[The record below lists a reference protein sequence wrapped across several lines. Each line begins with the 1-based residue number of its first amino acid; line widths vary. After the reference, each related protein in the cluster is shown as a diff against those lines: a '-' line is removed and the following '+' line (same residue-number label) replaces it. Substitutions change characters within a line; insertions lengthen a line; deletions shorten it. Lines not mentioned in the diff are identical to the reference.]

1 MMDYCCGDDS
11 VAALD
16 AELAGLPG
24 LLGELQ
30 STMNLLTDLRG
41 LMAQAEQEL
50 IDYETLCFATEL
62 RAVKAAQEEQMKK
75 YQTDK
80 SSELMRAK
88 FALDQQQ
95 ARDRAAL
102 SKQARVAQLTF
113 EDIHDRSMR
122 KFKESGVVE
131 GAAVPAAP
139 AAPIAPLAELA
150 PTESTDTAAL
160 SEFLA
165 VGAVGSAKPASVP
178 IGSFWP

>member
-62 RAVKAAQEEQMKK
+62 RAVKVWAVKPSLVGEKGGHVAPGAPDHFVRILGIPAF
-75 YQTDK
+75 T
-80 SSELMRAK
+80 RALL
-88 FALDQQQ
+88 AL
-95 ARDRAAL
+95 
-102 SKQARVAQLTF
+102 V
-113 EDIHDRSMR
+113 
-122 KFKESGVVE
+122 
-131 GAAVPAAP
+131 
-139 AAPIAPLAELA
+139 
-150 PTESTDTAAL
+150 
-160 SEFLA
+160 
-165 VGAVGSAKPASVP
+165 SA
-178 IGSFWP
+178 